1 MASSSR
7 YRAAGG
13 ECPNLGGDRCSRFST
28 RPVRSR
34 GSSSASAWSRCS
46 DYFVLGLDQGQT
58 LSLWQGDAAYQ
69 VNLIHELV
77 HDARHAAGF
86 PCH

>member
-1 MASSSR
+1 MLEHVAR
-7 YRAAGG
+7 PAGFPRAAAVAALVAAAG
-13 ECPNLGGDRCSRFST
+13 L
-28 RPVRSR
+28 
-34 GSSSASAWSRCS
+34 
-46 DYFVLGLDQGQT
+46 FVLGFDQGQV
-58 LSLWQGDAAYQ
+58 LALAQGDTEYQ